1 MIKFVVLVKRRFGM
15 DHEEFADYWINYHGP
30 LAAKIPGLRGYSI
43 SVAHAVP
50 FSDDVFP
57 WDGLVEMY
65 FDDGDALEVGLSS
78 PEGVVAVDDVENF
91 AERKG
96 FMLTEETV
104 VIPLRR
110 NDTLG
115 SMELAN

>member
-1 MIKFVVLVKRRFGM
+1 M
-15 DHEEFADYWINYHGP
+15 DHDEFADYWINRHGP

-50 FSDDVFP
+50 FSEEVFP

-65 FDDGDALEVGLSS
+65 FDDGEALEAGLASR
-78 PEGVVAVDDVENF
+78 EGVVAVDDVENF

-96 FMLTEETV
+96 FMLTQETV
-104 VIPLRR
+104 IIPVERH
-110 NDTLG
+110 DAPVQTG
-115 SMELAN
+115 LAN